1 MYLKT
6 ERSAV
11 KFLLADFV
19 SVQELDMTDKI
30 IFATSNEGKM
40 KEIRMILA
48 DLGKEILSLKEAG
61 IQVDIDENG
70 DTFEEN
76 AIIKVKAIR
85 PYTDGIILAD
95 DSGLEV
101 DYMNKNP
108 GVHSARYMGENT
120 SYEIKNQ
127 AIIDQLNG
135 VEGTDR
141 SARFVCVIAASLP
154 DGTILT
160 SRGTIEGQIAKH
172 PAGTGGFGYDPIVYV
187 PEFGCTTA
195 QMTPEQKN
203 EVSHRGKALRDMKE
217 QLKEKILLR

>member
-1 MYLKT
+1 
-6 ERSAV
+6 
-11 KFLLADFV
+11 
-19 SVQELDMTDKI
+19 
-30 IFATSNEGKM
+30 
-40 KEIRMILA
+40 MILA

-172 PAGTGGFGYDPIVYV
+172 PAGMGGFGYDPIVYV

>member
-40 KEIRMILA
+40 KVIRMILA
-48 DLGKEILSLKEAG
+48 DLGMEIVSLKEAG

-108 GVHSARYMGENT
+108 GVHSARYMGN
-120 SYEIKNQ
+120 Y
-127 AIIDQLNG
+127 
-135 VEGTDR
+135 
-141 SARFVCVIAASLP
+141 
-154 DGTILT
+154 
-160 SRGTIEGQIAKH
+160 
-172 PAGTGGFGYDPIVYV
+172 
-187 PEFGCTTA
+187 
-195 QMTPEQKN
+195 
-203 EVSHRGKALRDMKE
+203 
-217 QLKEKILLR
+217 